1 MNGNGRIESRRA
13 NFLINVG
20 DASLPAI

>member
-20 DASLPAI
+20 DASLPTI